1 MRFFALRR
9 KLFCVTV
16 VVLALALSSCATPK
30 EPQTLLKG
38 TWTFQGQLPN
48 GQVETIAG
56 LHLPGTLDFAPEGWV
71 TLSSHFF
78 LAATGSNLPETW
90 LSLGRLA
97 FPMEVWVNGV
107 FFNRRG
113 STPPDAPFVLPLK
126 PTVFMLPSSLLKPDQ
141 DNQLVLHIWKT
152 SKVLT
157 FFDPIRLVGR
167 HEAEFQNNVVVFL
180 NLTLFLIFAGINALA
195 GLYFLALWMGNR
207 RALNRLYFALSTL
220 LIGLYFFSL
229 GSPVPILPGVMSFTI
244 PKACLSLSVAF
255 YLFFLIEHFGILK
268 KRWLQI
274 VILVVF
280 GLSALWVALSKN
292 LAELDTHFTLSV
304 IPLEVGILFSVW
316 LVAVALRRHKPQAG
330 VLAVG
335 IIVVVLLGSHD
346 VWYQLQGRLPLL
358 WFQGIGYFA
367 LEFSMFLS
375 LAIQSNQIFFTLER
389 HVEILAKSNASF
401 ERFVPKDFL
410 TSLGKANINEIQ
422 LGQQAQLHMAVLF
435 ADIRRFSTL
444 AESMSPE
451 NTFLFLNSYYGRV
464 GPIVRQNGGFI
475 DKYIG
480 DGFMAL
486 FQQEPQ
492 SCLQAAVD
500 LQSTLEVY
508 NHDRASV
515 GYLPVKVGCGI
526 HSGPLILG
534 TIGEDRRMDTTVIS
548 DVVNLASRLESLTK
562 VLGEGTMVSL
572 QFLESLKDESQYHWR
587 YAGVVRMYGKKQPI
601 EVVHIWDG
609 LSEEKCVL
617 YQTTKNLFEDGLSLY
632 RSGEITRAESAFKE
646 IVAVH
651 PADVGAQYYL
661 QRCSTLKDKDLPP
674 GWDGVEDQ
682 TFK

>member
-1 MRFFALRR
+1 MF
-9 KLFCVTV
+9 
-16 VVLALALSSCATPK
+16 VLSLTLSSCAVK
-30 EPQTLLKG
+30 QEPQTLLKG
-38 TWTFQGQLPN
+38 AWTFQGRLPN
-48 GQVETIAG
+48 GQVETVAG
-56 LHLPGTLDFAPEGWV
+56 IHLPGTLDFAPKGWV

-78 LAATGSNLPETW
+78 LAESGGGLPETW

-107 FFNRRG
+107 FLYRRG
-113 STPPDAPFVLPLK
+113 STPPDVPFVLPHK
-126 PTVFMLPSSLLKPDQ
+126 PTVFMLTSSLLKPGQ
-141 DNQLVLHIWKT
+141 DNQLELHIWKT
-152 SKVLT
+152 SKLLK
-157 FFDPIRLVGR
+157 FFDPIALIGR
-167 HEAEFQNNVVVFL
+167 HAAEFQLNVVVFL
-180 NLTLFLIFAGINALA
+180 NLTLFLIFAGINTLT

-229 GSPVPILPGVMSFTI
+229 GSPVPILPGILSFTI

-255 YLFFLIEHFGILK
+255 YLFFLIEHFGIFK
-268 KRWLQI
+268 HRWLQI
-274 VILVVF
+274 VISTVF
-280 GLSALWVALSKN
+280 GLSALWVALSTSLSN
-292 LAELDTHFTLSV
+292 LDAHFTLSV

-316 LVAVALRRHKPQAG
+316 LVAVALKRHKPQAG

-335 IIVVVLLGSHD
+335 IVVVVLLGSHD
-346 VWYQLQGRLPLL
+346 VWYQLEGRLPLL

-389 HVEILAKSNASF
+389 HIEILAKSNENF

-410 TSLGKANINEIQ
+410 TSLGKANINEVQ
-422 LGQQAQLHMAVLF
+422 LGQQTQLHMAVLF

-451 NTFLFLNSYYGRV
+451 NTFLFLNSYYSRV
-464 GPIVRQNGGFI
+464 GPVVRRNGGFI

-486 FQQEPQ
+486 FQQEPR

-500 LQSTLEVY
+500 LQSTLGVY
-508 NHDRASV
+508 NRHRASV

-572 QFLESLKDESQYHWR
+572 DFLESLKDEGEYHWR
-587 YAGVVRMYGKKQPI
+587 YAGVVRLYGKKQPI
-601 EVVHIWDG
+601 EVVHVWDG
-609 LSEEKCVL
+609 LSEEKCLL
-617 YQTTKNLFEDGLSLY
+617 YQTTKPLFEEGLSLY
-632 RSGEITRAESAFKE
+632 RSGNLVKAQSAFQE
-646 IVAVH
+646 IVVH
-651 PADVGAQYYL
+651 HPEDTGAQYYL
-661 QRCSTLKDKDLPP
+661 QRCLALKDKDLPP
-674 GWDGVEDQ
+674 DWDGIEDQ